1 MTKGTNK
8 GKEKVE
14 ETIKALEE
22 GVKEV
27 FESGRYEEWLDV
39 MSRFYSYSP
48 RNCLL
53 IMLQCPNAT
62 KVASYRK
69 WQKDFGRHV
78 RKGEKAIRILA
89 PVPRRFKTKETDPK
103 TGEEVE
109 TEHSW
114 TDFRAVPVFDVSQTE
129 GDELPSLTSTLDGDV
144 EGFEAL
150 RDRIA
155 AATGATVEFDA
166 EITANGSYSPAD
178 GVIRVKGGMGEEQTI
193 KTLLHEW
200 AHSLLHAE
208 GAEHEGDARE
218 AKEVQAEGAAYVASK
233 ALGIDSEG
241 YSLGYVAGWG
251 GDTKAVFEQMGVI
264 RDTAAKMIDA
274 IQVE

>member
-8 GKEKVE
+8 GREKVD

-53 IMLQCPNAT
+53 IMLQCPHAT

-69 WQKDFGRHV
+69 WQNDFNRHV

-155 AATGATVEFDA
+155 AAAGVTVEFDA
-166 EITANGSYSPAD
+166 EITANGSYDPASD
-178 GVIRVKGGMGEEQTI
+178 TIRVKGDMGEEQTI

-200 AHSLLHAE
+200 AHALLHSE

-274 IQVE
+274 IQAE

>member
-1 MTKGTNK
+1 MTKGNNK
-8 GKEKVE
+8 GREKVE

-22 GVKEV
+22 GVREV

-53 IMLQCPNAT
+53 IMLQCPHAT
-62 KVASYRK
+62 NVAGYRK
-69 WQKDFGRHV
+69 WEKDFNRHV

-89 PVPRRFKTKETDPK
+89 PVPRRFKTKETDPE
-103 TGEEVE
+103 TGEDVE
-109 TEHSW
+109 TEHKW

-144 EGFEAL
+144 DGFEAL

-274 IQVE
+274 IQTE